1 MIASD
6 TDLTPVKRQTKLD
19 SLLPDTPV
27 ICATIQKQLSLHV
40 AAVASSSND
49 DYTDSHSFVCLQMLK
64 LSRHADFQ
72 EETGRRIFLSLIH
85 EMLISSSI
93 PDELV
98 EFCVR
103 SLAVAHQSTLNGE
116 QLYMECIE
124 RVIANV
130 SDYDAED
137 ISLDADD
144 AAFRQL
150 RIASV
155 VGVVLEHTKRKGDDS
170 KLEQLSEHIL
180 PAIASTD
187 NMVREAGVSCLGK
200 FALLS
205 AQAAEEYKPVL
216 LQIASTKTEV
226 DEVSE

>member
-1 MIASD
+1 MILFIILID
-6 TDLTPVKRQTKLD
+6 P
-19 SLLPDTPV
+19 
-27 ICATIQKQLSLHV
+27 SLH
-40 AAVASSSND
+40 
-49 DYTDSHSFVCLQMLK
+49 
-64 LSRHADFQ
+64 
-72 EETGRRIFLSLIH
+72 RISMTLRPTEHLG
-85 EMLISSSI
+85 
-93 PDELV
+93 
-98 EFCVR
+98 
-103 SLAVAHQSTLNGE
+103 AH
-116 QLYMECIE
+116 
-124 RVIANV
+124 
-130 SDYDAED
+130 
-137 ISLDADD
+137 ADD